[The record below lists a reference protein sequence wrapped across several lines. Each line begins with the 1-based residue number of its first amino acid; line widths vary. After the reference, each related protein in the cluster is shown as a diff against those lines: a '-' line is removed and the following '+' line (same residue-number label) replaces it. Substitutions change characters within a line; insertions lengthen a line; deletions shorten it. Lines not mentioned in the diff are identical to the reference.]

1 MVTGRTLLTIIAA
14 TSVAGC
20 AGTGGPPP
28 FESLGYVVPRTAS
41 ALYEIGDTMSIDMDT
56 PAGSMTI
63 AGGTSVT
70 LGLNFQRR
78 GGGNIRVETGVE
90 AFEGTMRHPMMGT
103 QTAGLD
109 NLSGYLEVEMNQRGV
124 AEVVS
129 FPLLAGPVAQI
140 SPFSAMPYL
149 LFPHM
154 PGGDVTPG
162 ATWVDTVNVTT
173 EADEATTT
181 INSVSTY
188 TLVGDT
194 LVDGRTLVHVAVAT
208 GITTDT
214 EAEEGGM
221 SITQSVAGSSEG
233 FFLWDP
239 ERRLVAHAE
248 YERNL
253 EGTVSMASI
262 GTMGMTITGPT
273 RIRLER

>member
-1 MVTGRTLLTIIAA
+1 MTGRTLLTIIAT

-28 FESLGYVVPRTAS
+28 FESLGYVVPRPAS

-56 PAGSMTI
+56 PAGSMAIT
-63 AGGTSVT
+63 GGTSVT

-78 GGGNIRVETGVE
+78 GGSNILVETGVE
-90 AFEGTMRHPMMGT
+90 AFEGTMTHPMIGT
-103 QTAGLD
+103 QTAGMAD
-109 NLSGYLEVEMNQRGV
+109 LSEYLEVEMSERGV
-124 AEVVS
+124 EEVIS

-173 EADEATTT
+173 EAAEATTT
-181 INSVSTY
+181 INTVSTY

-194 LVDGRTLVHVAVAT
+194 LVDDRTLVHVAVAT
-208 GITTDT
+208 QITTDT

-248 YERNL
+248 YERDL
-253 EGTVSMASI
+253 EGTVSMANM
-262 GTMGMTITGPT
+262 GTMGLTITGPT